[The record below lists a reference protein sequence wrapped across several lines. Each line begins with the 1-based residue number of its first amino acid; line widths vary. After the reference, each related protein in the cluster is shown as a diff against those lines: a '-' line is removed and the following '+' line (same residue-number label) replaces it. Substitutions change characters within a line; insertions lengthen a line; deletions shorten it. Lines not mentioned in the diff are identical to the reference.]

1 MPKLPDFTELDLDSL
16 YQVAIEQP
24 KMIKEA
30 GSDRIKFSESKGRF
44 TKVAFDL
51 YKDNQSEFIWRL
63 EKDSETGEEFIIRT
77 ASKNPHY
84 KIANNWTTAVDSAKN
99 SITLVYKGHSIKL
112 FKKTEL
118 SFDETSIEDWRAF
131 LVDKIA
137 TDPTFLNKVLAS
149 VSEERKH
156 YLVQKFP
163 ELTK

>member
-16 YQVAIEQP
+16 YQVAVEQP
-24 KMIKEA
+24 KMTKEA
-30 GSDRIKFSESKGRF
+30 SSSKIKLSDSKGRF

-63 EKDSETGEEFIIRT
+63 EKDSETGEEFIVRT
-77 ASKNPHY
+77 ASKNHLY
-84 KIANNWTTAVDSAKN
+84 KSAENWITAIDSNKSA
-99 SITLVYKGHSIKL
+99 ITLVYRGHSIKA
-112 FKKTEL
+112 FKKAEL
-118 SFDETSIEDWRAF
+118 NFEDETIEDWRSF

-149 VSEERKH
+149 VSKERRD

-163 ELTK
+163 ELVK